1 MSPTS
6 LPIALV
12 GRKTMIISLT
22 LENWRCFKSRT
33 VFSMVATKERTGSE
47 HLVQLP
53 AMYRSARVLPISA
66 IYGPNASGKT
76 SLIAALGLIQRLVLD
91 GTPENQKIPID
102 PFLLDPACAQ
112 QPSRFAVELLIGNLI
127 YVYSLALTPSAV
139 REESLTVKRTRNEEL
154 VFRREEGEYTFGQK
168 HRDKRY
174 DLIASN
180 TRDNQLFLHYAIMN
194 NAESFRP
201 VYDWFANSLQILN
214 AGAGQCQ
221 PVPLREDF
229 LGSVNRRL
237 PRYGTGVDEVA
248 LEEIPLRAIPVCQQ
262 TLDGIAASR
271 SQEKAPDTLLRVDG
285 QSGYAPTLYVI
296 HSALGSLQAREVKL
310 LRHDLNGNAI
320 SSEFRNESSGN
331 QRLIELLL
339 LSSGLSSSPE
349 GTPGCGCVYVM
360 DEPGRSLSSEVT
372 AKLIA
377 DYVEECDPD
386 TRSQLVFSTHDLI
399 LMDEDSLRRDELWV
413 CERDEKGESRLVRI
427 GESDKARKGTDLVR
441 NYRKGAFGATPE
453 ASSGRTMR

>member
-1 MSPTS
+1 
-6 LPIALV
+6 
-12 GRKTMIISLT
+12 MIISLT

-180 TRDNQLFLHYAIMN
+180 TRDNQLFLHNAIMN

-214 AGAGQCQ
+214 IGAGSEHYQQ
-221 PVPLREDF
+221 VPLCGNF
-229 LGSVNRRL
+229 LESVNKRL
-237 PRYGTGVDEVA
+237 PQYGTSADEVV
-248 LEEIPLRAIPVCQQ
+248 LEEIPLRATPVCQQ

-271 SQEKAPDTLLRVDG
+271 PQEEASDTLLRVDG

-339 LSSGLSSSPE
+339 LFSGLSISPG
-349 GTPGCGCVYVM
+349 GTPGCGCVYVI
-360 DEPGRSLSSEVT
+360 DELGRSLSPEAT
-372 AKLIA
+372 ARLVA
-377 DYVEECDPD
+377 DFTEECGQDA
-386 TRSQLVFSTHDLI
+386 RYQLIFTTHDLM
-399 LMDEDSLRRDELWV
+399 LMEEDSLRRDELWV